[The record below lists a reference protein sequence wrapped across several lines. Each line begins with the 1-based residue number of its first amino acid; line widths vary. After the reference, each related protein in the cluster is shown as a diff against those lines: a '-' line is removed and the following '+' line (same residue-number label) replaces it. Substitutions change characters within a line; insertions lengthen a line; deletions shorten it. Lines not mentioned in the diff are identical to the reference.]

1 MSKSIWT
8 IVAMGF
14 MSLVLMVVM
23 MLFSLTTYKGT
34 EAGNRARF
42 SNLLKKEFGFPE
54 AGATVRDA
62 AGRLVLRIEYLA
74 HTDSKFNQ
82 EFMDEELN
90 RVAAFTQEKYDG
102 KDRKQIASLLVH
114 RLEIQ
119 GSGCWQSKLDRE
131 ITVDAPFAPRPKP
144 PTQEPEE
151 EK

>member
-1 MSKSIWT
+1 MSKSLWT

-14 MSLVLMVVM
+14 MTLVLMVVM

-42 SNLLKKEFGFPE
+42 SNLIKKEFGFPE
-54 AGATVRDA
+54 AGANVQDA

-74 HTDSKFNQ
+74 HTDSKFSQ

-90 RVAAFTQEKYDG
+90 RVAAFAREKYDG
-102 KDRKQIASLLVH
+102 KDRKQVASLRVH

-119 GSGCWQSKLDRE
+119 GSGCWQNKLDRE
-131 ITVDAPFAPRPKP
+131 IAVDDPFVAPPKP
-144 PTQEPEE
+144 PEEPEE